1 VHRALL
7 LVVVSL
13 AALAT
18 AAAALPATST
28 VSQHVSLV
36 VKSDTEHAKK
46 GPDGKWHD
54 AFLPG
59 NFTARA
65 GSPVVVTVR
74 NYDVAPHTIM
84 AAKLGLMV
92 TIRKGSA
99 AHPST
104 TTFTFTPKTRG
115 TFTWRCM
122 EPCDPWAMTRVG
134 YMTGQITIT

>member
-28 VSQHVSLV
+28 VSSHVSLV
-36 VKSDTEHAKK
+36 VKSDTEHARRA
-46 GPDGKWHD
+46 PDRKWHD

-74 NYDVAPHTIM
+74 
-84 AAKLGLMV
+84 KL
-92 TIRKGSA
+92 
-99 AHPST
+99 
-104 TTFTFTPKTRG
+104 
-115 TFTWRCM
+115 
-122 EPCDPWAMTRVG
+122 
-134 YMTGQITIT
+134 